1 MVGDQARAEI
11 ALFHPSQG
19 SPQPSLPMADSAGW
33 PSQSSPL
40 PLSSLPLASLFHPIE
55 THTPSLALT
64 NKLDGLVQ
72 PGQQLFTVVVIDGDT
87 HETALTDE
95 VRFRAGVAGI
105 EDIAYS
111 VLGHQILEG

>member
-1 MVGDQARAEI
+1 
-11 ALFHPSQG
+11 LHC
-19 SPQPSLPMADSAGW
+19 PSLPKVVPN
-33 PSQSSPL
+33 PSSLWQTVLGGPPSPPL
-40 PLSSLPLASLFHPIE
+40 CLSSLPLASLFHPIE
-55 THTPSLALT
+55 THTPSLPLT